1 MSVVFNKENFLEFM
15 LKFDYICKKY
25 ELNSDSDFYTLFSNY
40 ERMQQSVAI
49 STRDYSSIY
58 DNIKLI
64 YGDGENTHF
73 NLYIYR
79 LVKEKIINQ
88 FLNMPGLERMFDEHF
103 FEFEWDMHS
112 RLDFDKH
119 NISFYRDHFIHQARN
134 LYELFSFFDN
144 KEFFESFRNDILN
157 GNGRISLYAK
167 QSVYKAVNNAINNII
182 PYFELRKKGNE
193 EIMICHNLLKDYY
206 HSLHS
211 LNGDQCDNRSY
222 CEFLKDFYLNYII
235 KAAAALSALFHDIGY
250 PILHYKKLKV
260 RISKF
265 MPSMYMFF
273 GEQNNGFEQIY
284 ALLCNSLLFR
294 ILTKEELFKAVCNGS
309 NHGAVSAVAFLLAF
323 YENGIICDLPI
334 EKRAA
339 VEIAAVVIYDHTL
352 KYSTIDKEDTTYYR
366 PVYRVNPL
374 SFLFRICDDIQE
386 WDRKYFEINDTPEL
400 IVCEKCGMP
409 LTREK
414 VDKPNNRSCTMYK
427 CLSCKGSYMR
437 PDELVRRKIIEINNC
452 RKVILSFSE
461 NKGRE
466 KYIKIA
472 IKYEYWLL
480 LEMCWMSPT
489 FAKHRIKELNKLRK
503 ILKHQ
508 RIGNCNFALIDFN
521 ISPNPFVLKAAILGE
536 MMDSSEETDGNPI
549 FAPVRDIADELRDE
563 IKRVFHSRAIDGL
576 KSDTGVDVE
585 TCKDAVFNAFNK
597 FDDNITKILKNK
609 NKSKIIESMVKY
621 VLFKDASHRCPN
633 KDCIINIISNLKFYL
648 LLYAVS
654 CEFPGLNSSQEY
666 DFWHKKLK
674 DTGGEET
681 DKKVIDILTETLD
694 ERLNECVINLD
705 IKNNRYISAFI
716 SDALAQYS
724 KLFCMTDDSVDENQ
738 HTVNCDEY
746 YEGYYTEERI
756 YNLVEK
762 YSDIR
767 QYERIEGLDF
777 YSDIGFFYEMA
788 DYIKANDE

>member
-1 MSVVFNKENFLEFM
+1 MSVAFNKKNFLEFI
-15 LKFDYICKKY
+15 LNFDYICKKY
-25 ELNSDSDFYTLFSNY
+25 ELNSDSDFYTLFSNH

-64 YGDGENTHF
+64 YGDGEDTHF

-193 EIMICHNLLKDYY
+193 EIMTCRNLLKEYY

-222 CEFLKDFYLNYII
+222 YEFLKDFYLNYII

-250 PILHYKKLKV
+250 PILHYKKLKE

-294 ILTKEELFKAVCNGS
+294 ILTKEELFEAVCNGS

-334 EKRAA
+334 EKRTA

-352 KYSTIDKEDTTYYR
+352 KYATIDKEDTTYYR
-366 PVYRVNPL
+366 PVYSVNPL
-374 SFLFRICDDIQE
+374 SFLFRIYDDIQE

-409 LTREK
+409 LAREK
-414 VDKPNNRSCTMYK
+414 ENKHNNRCSRIIYK
-427 CLSCKGSYMR
+427 CLSCKGRYMR

-452 RKVILSFSE
+452 RKVTLSFSE
-461 NKGRE
+461 NKSRE

-472 IKYEYWLL
+472 IQYEYWLL

-536 MMDSSEETDGNPI
+536 MMNSHKKSVDNRI
-549 FAPVRDIADELRDE
+549 FVPVRELVDKLRDE
-563 IKRVFHSRAIDGL
+563 IKQVFHAQDIDGL
-576 KSDTGVDVE
+576 KSDTGVVDD
-585 TCKDAVFNAFNK
+585 TCKDAVFNAFSQ
-597 FDDNITKILKNK
+597 FDDNITKILEGKDEYIAKMIRRVMSKNT
-609 NKSKIIESMVKY
+609 
-621 VLFKDASHRCPN
+621 SHKRLN
-633 KDCIINIISNLKFYL
+633 RNCIINNLKFYL

-654 CEFPGLNSSQEY
+654 CEFPGLNRSQEY

-674 DTGGEET
+674 DKDGKET

-694 ERLNECVINLD
+694 ERLNEFVINLG
-705 IKNNRYISAFI
+705 IKNNRYISEFI

-724 KLFCMTDDSVDENQ
+724 KLFCMMDDSVDENQ